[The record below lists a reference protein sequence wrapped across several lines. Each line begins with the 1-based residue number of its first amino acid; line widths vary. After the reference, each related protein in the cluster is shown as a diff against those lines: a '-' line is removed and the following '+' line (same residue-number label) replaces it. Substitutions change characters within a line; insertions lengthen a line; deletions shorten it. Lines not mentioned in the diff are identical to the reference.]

1 MKIHSILITICALS
15 FLLSPLSVSHA
26 ESAEAPAP
34 SILSVDGRGTAVAA
48 PDRASISIGVTTQGQ
63 DAAAAQAENTAAT
76 QSIIAGLKMLGIDAK
91 DIQTSNYSF
100 RPNYS
105 YEENRERAINGYIV
119 DNTIIVTV
127 RDIGLTGKVIDTA
140 LNHGANQINS
150 LDFQISD
157 TNALRKNA
165 LLAAIRDA
173 KEKAD
178 IIASGL
184 GHRIIGIHLVSENTG
199 SFQSRKYNSMMLAEA
214 AMDSGVPIESGTI
227 SLDANVHIEY
237 ILND

>member
-1 MKIHSILITICALS
+1 MKIHSILIPICALS
-15 FLLSPLSVSHA
+15 FLLSPLSISHA
-26 ESAEAPAP
+26 ECAEAPAL

-63 DAAAAQAENTAAT
+63 DAAAAQAENTAAA

-105 YEENRERAINGYIV
+105 FDENRERAINGYIV
-119 DNTIIVTV
+119 DNSIIVTV
-127 RDIGLTGKVIDTA
+127 RDISLTGKVIDTA

-199 SFQSRKYNSMMLAEA
+199 AFQSRKYNSMMLAEA
-214 AMDSGVPIESGTI
+214 AMDSTVPIESGTV